1 MDYKLSSELSKILI
15 LSKEEA
21 NKLQQQFVGSEHL
34 LLGLIRNEKSI
45 QDLFLSMNINP
56 QVLEQEIISHISK
69 ESHQNQQTY
78 TTLSLNQEATRLLRI
93 GCLEARLYKEDVVK
107 TEHLL
112 LAMLRDNKNI
122 AGKLLKS
129 HQVIYEK
136 VAHAL
141 NFNASITSS
150 FNFDEDYAQS
160 EESFPKEKE
169 PLSKSIQENKQKGTP
184 ILDSLGTDL
193 TQAALNKKFDPTIG
207 REKEISR
214 IAQILCRRK
223 KKQSDLNWRT
233 WCWKK
238 CDHRRTCHC
247 YKQS

>member
-150 FNFDEDYAQS
+150 LILMKTTPNRKRVSQKKKNR
-160 EESFPKEKE
+160 FPKAYRKISKKE
-169 PLSKSIQENKQKGTP
+169 LQ
-184 ILDSLGTDL
+184 
-193 TQAALNKKFDPTIG
+193 F
-207 REKEISR
+207 
-214 IAQILCRRK
+214 
-223 KKQSDLNWRT
+223 
-233 WCWKK
+233 
-238 CDHRRTCHC
+238 
-247 YKQS
+247 